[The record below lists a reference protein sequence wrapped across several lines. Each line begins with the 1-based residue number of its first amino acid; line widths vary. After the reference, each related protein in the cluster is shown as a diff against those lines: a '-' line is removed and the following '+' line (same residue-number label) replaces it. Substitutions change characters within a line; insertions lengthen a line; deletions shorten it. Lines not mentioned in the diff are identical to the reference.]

1 MAVDRKSVDQN
12 DIKNGL
18 QAAKNN
24 QSPAVDPGVKV
35 AQYFKGLE
43 SKIAEVLPKH
53 VNAQTLTRIAITEI
67 RTNPKLLECSL
78 VSLAGAVMKSAQLGL
93 QLGLLGHCYLV
104 PYKDE
109 ATFIL
114 GYKGMI
120 ELARRSGN
128 IKEIYSV
135 AVYEN
140 DEFEIEYGL
149 NRAIRHVPNY
159 EDRGEFKG
167 VYAVAHFT
175 NGGYHFEYLPKVEIE
190 KRRSRSKAAGSSY
203 SPWNTDYEEMAKKT
217 VIRHIFDY
225 LPVSVD
231 ILRAAYQDESTVK
244 EIHDDGEIIDLPP
257 DYSVKIDVTELPED
271 ITNIPDDLL
280 NMKG

>member
-1 MAVDRKSVDQN
+1 MENQVDQTSISN
-12 DIKNGL
+12 KL
-18 QAAKNN
+18 AAKATGKEV
-24 QSPAVDPGVKV
+24 AVDPGVKV

-53 VNAQTLTRIAITEI
+53 VSPQTLTRIAITEI

-128 IKEIYSV
+128 IKEVYSV
-135 AVYEN
+135 AVYEK
-140 DEFEIEYGL
+140 DEFEVEYGL
-149 NRAIRHVPNY
+149 NRTIKHVPQY
-159 EDRGEFKG
+159 EDRGAFKG
-167 VYAVAHFT
+167 AYAVAHFT

-190 KRRSRSKAAGSSY
+190 KRKSRSKAAGSSF

-225 LPVSVD
+225 LPVSVE
-231 ILRAAYQDESTVK
+231 IMRAAYQDETTTR
-244 EIHDDGEIIDLPP
+244 EIHDDGEIIDLAP
-257 DYSVKIDVTELPED
+257 DYSIKVEDEPEGNKSELIDLNKQELD
-271 ITNIPDDLL
+271 I
-280 NMKG
+280 

>member
-1 MAVDRKSVDQN
+1 MSNQINQTDLSNK
-12 DIKNGL
+12 L
-18 QAAKNN
+18 QAKATNKEV
-24 QSPAVDPGVKV
+24 QVDPGVKV

-43 SKIAEVLPKH
+43 SRIAEVLPKH
-53 VNAQTLTRIAITEI
+53 VSPTTLTRIAITEI

-135 AVYEN
+135 AVYDN
-140 DEFEIEYGL
+140 DEFDIEYGL
-149 NRAIRHVPNY
+149 HRTIKHIPKY
-159 EDRGEFKG
+159 EDRGTFKG
-167 VYAVAHFT
+167 AYAVAHFT

-190 KRRSRSKAAGSSY
+190 KRKARSKAAGSSF

-231 ILRAAYQDESTVK
+231 ILQAVYTDETTTR

-257 DYSVKIDVTELPED
+257 DYSDKSQAID
-271 ITNIPDDLL
+271 ITEEPDILSGF
-280 NMKG
+280 NPNA

>member
-1 MAVDRKSVDQN
+1 MSNQIDQ
-12 DIKNGL
+12 KGL
-18 QAAKNN
+18 SGALAAKATGKEV
-24 QSPAVDPGVKV
+24 AVDPGVKV

-43 SKIAEVLPKH
+43 SRIAEVLPKH
-53 VNAQTLTRIAITEI
+53 VSASTLTRIAITEI

-140 DEFEIEYGL
+140 DEFDVEYGL
-149 NRAIRHVPNY
+149 NRAIKHVPNY
-159 EDRGEFKG
+159 EDRGQFKG
-167 VYAVAHFT
+167 AYAVAHFT

-190 KRRSRSKAAGSSY
+190 KRKARSKAAGSSF

-217 VIRHIFDY
+217 LVRHIFDY

-231 ILRAAYQDESTVK
+231 ILKAAYTDETTVK
-244 EIHDDGEIIDLPP
+244 EIYEDGEIIDVSP
-257 DYSVKIDVTELPED
+257 DYSIKNED
-271 ITNIPDDLL
+271 PFDKAIEGFEAHENA
-280 NMKG
+280 

>member
-1 MAVDRKSVDQN
+1 MTNKPAVNQTDLR
-12 DIKNGL
+12 NGL
-18 QAAKNN
+18 QTVKSGQA
-24 QSPAVDPGVKV
+24 PALDPGQKV
-35 AQYFKGLE
+35 QQYFKGLE
-43 SKIAEVLPKH
+43 GKIAEVLPKH
-53 VNAQTLTRIAITEI
+53 VSAATLTRIAITEI

-128 IKEIYSV
+128 IKEIYAV

-149 NRAIRHVPNY
+149 SRTIKHIPNY
-159 EDRGEFKG
+159 EDRGVFKG
-167 VYAVAHFT
+167 SYAVAHFT
-175 NGGYHFEYLPKVEIE
+175 NGGYHFEYMPKPEIE
-190 KRRSRSKAAGSSY
+190 KRRARSKAAMSSY
-203 SPWNTDYEEMAKKT
+203 SPWTTDYEEMAKKT

-231 ILRAAYQDESTVK
+231 IIKAAYQDETTVK
-244 EIHDDGEIIDLPP
+244 EIHDDGEIIDVPA
-257 DYSVKIDVTELPED
+257 DYSIKVDVTED
-271 ITNIPDDLL
+271 PDQGSLDLSGF
-280 NMKG
+280 KG

>member
-1 MAVDRKSVDQN
+1 MSNQVDQ
-12 DIKNGL
+12 KALSGVL
-18 QAAKNN
+18 AAKASNKEV
-24 QSPAVDPGVKV
+24 AVDPGVKV

-43 SKIAEVLPKH
+43 SRIAEVLPKH
-53 VNAQTLTRIAITEI
+53 VSATTLTRIAITEI
-67 RTNPKLLECSL
+67 RTNPKLLDCSL

-140 DEFEIEYGL
+140 DEFDIAYGL
-149 NRAIRHVPNY
+149 NRSIKHIPNY
-159 EDRGEFKG
+159 DDRGLFKG
-167 VYAVAHFT
+167 AYAVAHFT

-190 KRRSRSKAAGSSY
+190 KRKARSKAAGSSF

-217 VIRHIFDY
+217 LVRHIFDY

-231 ILRAAYQDESTVK
+231 ILKAAYTDETAVK
-244 EIHDDGEIIDLPP
+244 EIHEDGEIIDVTP
-257 DYSVKIDVTELPED
+257 DYSIKADPIDQAINGFEAQE
-271 ITNIPDDLL
+271 NQ
-280 NMKG
+280 